1 MTLEIAIPDLVEL
14 QLQHLLLAVNG
25 TLINRASLLS
35 GVDTRLIALRAK
47 LTIHLVSADTFGT
60 LEQISKLLQASAVRA
75 RPGEDDLRELERLGP
90 ELSAV
95 IGNDAK
101 DALALQAAALG
112 MAVIGHEW
120 ASPSALRAADVAC
133 TSLVD
138 ALDLLLEPRALS
150 ATLRP

>member
-25 TLINRASLLS
+25 TLINRGSLLS

-90 ELSAV
+90 RAV
-95 IGNDAK
+95 RGDR
-101 DALALQAAALG
+101 QRREG
-112 MAVIGHEW
+112 
-120 ASPSALRAADVAC
+120 RA
-133 TSLVD
+133 
-138 ALDLLLEPRALS
+138 
-150 ATLRP
+150 RPPGSRTGDGGYRT